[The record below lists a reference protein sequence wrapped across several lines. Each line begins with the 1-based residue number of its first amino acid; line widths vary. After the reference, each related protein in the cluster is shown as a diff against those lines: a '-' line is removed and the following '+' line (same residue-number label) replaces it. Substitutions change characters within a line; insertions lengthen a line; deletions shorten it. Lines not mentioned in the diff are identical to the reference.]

1 MTAMIGLYLAVVVA
15 YGLRDLRIAATRQ
28 DAPRE

>member
-15 YGLRDLRIAATRQ
+15 YALRDVRIAATRP
-28 DAPRE
+28 DVPRD